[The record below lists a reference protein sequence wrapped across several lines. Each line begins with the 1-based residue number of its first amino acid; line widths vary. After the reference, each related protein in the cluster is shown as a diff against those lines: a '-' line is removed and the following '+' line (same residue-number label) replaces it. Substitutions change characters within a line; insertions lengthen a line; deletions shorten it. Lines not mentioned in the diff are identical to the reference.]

1 MERNLSNLDSVR
13 KAHALV
19 YREFFAKY
27 DLVTSANYC
36 VSWSPSG
43 FDGGTERVLLR
54 TKTPLECLVGI
65 RKSKDGKSSFAP
77 VRNYDVRK
85 DVFEAVD
92 FAVLTDRAQEI
103 LEIVDDF
110 RRSANLPALEI
121 GILSETSRGHGFGFS
136 GTMSAALS

>member
-1 MERNLSNLDSVR
+1 MESNLSNLDEVR
-13 KAHALV
+13 ASHANA

-65 RKSKDGKSSFAP
+65 RESKNGKSSFAR
-77 VRNYDVRK
+77 VLNYDVRK
-85 DVFEAVD
+85 DAFETVE
-92 FAVLTDRAQEI
+92 FEKLTDQAARV
-103 LEIVDDF
+103 LEIVDEF
-110 RRSANLPALEI
+110 LESADLPPMEI
-121 GILSETSRGHGFGFS
+121 GILSETARGHGFGFS
-136 GTMSAALS
+136 

>member
-1 MERNLSNLDSVR
+1 MESNLSNLDEVR
-13 KAHALV
+13 TSHANA

-65 RKSKDGKSSFAP
+65 RESKNGKSSFAK
-77 VRNYDVRK
+77 VVNFDVRK
-85 DVFEAVD
+85 DAFETVE
-92 FAVLTDRAQEI
+92 FEKLTDQTLPV
-103 LEIVDDF
+103 LEIVDEF
-110 RRSANLPALEI
+110 LESADLPAIEI

-136 GTMSAALS
+136 GTMSAALA